1 MRLCVLLLLLWP
13 LLINAQTESREL
25 GGLLGSRPT
34 LLVLHSSKIADGGW
48 QLAGEYVVLT
58 TLQRRFLEGEASP
71 EIGEFVWLS
80 AADCTEQCGSQAYLE
95 PVVIDRR
102 GYCRLLRPENPK

>member
-1 MRLCVLLLLLWP
+1 MRLCVLLLLWP

-34 LLVLHSSKIADGGW
+34 LLVLHSSKMADGGW

-71 EIGEFVWLS
+71 EIGVTTLREGTTPILFGRSPSGEL
-80 AADCTEQCGSQAYLE
+80 
-95 PVVIDRR
+95 R
-102 GYCRLLRPENPK
+102 GTLRGGT